1 VRLSKDTTH
10 GSSAPGGRG
19 VGRFDRLRPVALAAA
34 GYALTVVVWI
44 VFGTELPGGRWFA
57 VHLFTLGVVT
67 NLVLGL
73 SDHFARALT
82 HRPGAMPWW
91 QLPLA
96 NTGILAVLWSV
107 PSGAGWVV
115 AAGATLLTVVV
126 FLSYAR
132 LRSMRRAALAPRF
145 AWVVRAYERAHGAF
159 LHGAVLGAL
168 LGASVFGGAWIGSA
182 RLAHAHVNLLGWAG
196 MTLLATIVF
205 FGPTVARTRIEQG
218 SDARAARA
226 FRHGAT
232 ALTLG
237 VLALLLT
244 GASGALGVGARGA
257 AAAGLAVFAAS
268 VTVVCLPVAR
278 AMRRARAPDRWAML
292 AAVAWFPVVAWADV
306 LVVATASWR
315 SLDALGAALLVG
327 VLAQAIAA
335 SLGYLAPQLRPRGDE
350 RDAVRGRVE
359 TLALGRAVAWN
370 AGVLLVVGA
379 ALAAGSGA
387 DAAWCARVGWGL
399 VLGSAISQAIL
410 ILSVRRGSPGAVTP

>member
-1 VRLSKDTTH
+1 VRRSRDGKREPVAPREG
-10 GSSAPGGRG
+10 GS
-19 VGRFDRLRPVALAAA
+19 GRFERLRPVALVAA
-34 GYALTVVVWI
+34 GYALAVVVWI
-44 VFGTELPGGRWFA
+44 VFGTDLPGGRWFA

-82 HRPGAMPWW
+82 HRPGAMPRW

-96 NTGILAVLWSV
+96 NAGILAVLWSV
-107 PSGAGWVV
+107 PNGAGWVV
-115 AAGATLLTVVV
+115 ASGATVLTVVV
-126 FLSYAR
+126 VLSYRR
-132 LRSMRRAALAPRF
+132 LRALRRAALAPRF
-145 AWVVRAYERAHGAF
+145 GWVVRAYERAHGAF

-182 RLAHAHVNLLGWAG
+182 RIAHAHVNLLGWAG

-218 SDARAARA
+218 SDVRAARA

-232 ALTLG
+232 ALTAA

-244 GASGALGVGARGA
+244 GASGAPGVAFRVVA
-257 AAAGLAVFAAS
+257 AVGLAVFAAS
-268 VTVVCLPVAR
+268 VTIVCLPVLR
-278 AMRRARAPDRWAML
+278 AMRRARARDRWAML

-315 SLDALGAALLVG
+315 WLDALGAALLVG

-335 SLGYLAPQLRPRGDE
+335 ALGYLAPQLRPLGAE
-350 RDAVRGRVE
+350 RDAVRRRSE
-359 TLALGRAVAWN
+359 TFAFARAVGWN
-370 AGVLLVVGA
+370 AGVVLVVVA
-379 ALAAGSGA
+379 ALAAASGA
-387 DAAWCARVGWGL
+387 DWAWIAGVGWGL
-399 VLGSAISQAIL
+399 VLGAAVSQAIL
-410 ILSVRRGSPGAVTP
+410 VLTVRPTSVEGVAP